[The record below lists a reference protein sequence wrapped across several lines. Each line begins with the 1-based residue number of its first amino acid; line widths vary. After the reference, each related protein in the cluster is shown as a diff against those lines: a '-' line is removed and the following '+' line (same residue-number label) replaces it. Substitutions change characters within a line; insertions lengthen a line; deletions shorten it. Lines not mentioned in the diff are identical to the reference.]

1 MGRWVTAIIALVIL
15 AILVFE
21 SLASNYLESLGIP
34 NMTVGLIVALFLLLA
49 LFWIVVAI
57 RNHRRG
63 DH

>member
-1 MGRWVTAIIALVIL
+1 MGRWITATVAIVLL
-15 AILVFE
+15 AILIAE
-21 SLASNYLESLGIP
+21 SLLWDNLEELNIP
-34 NMTVGLIVALFLLLA
+34 HITVGVIVGLFVLLA